1 MAEEGIRTVNYKPNS
16 FITIEGKE
24 DANEFYIIRTGKVQ
38 LIKETKIIEDSSQPS
53 VLNPGDFFGVV
64 SCMSNHSQLE
74 TAVTLTDTSLIVIP
88 REQFGTLIQKNAP
101 IAMKIIRQ
109 FSKQLRFYDGE
120 IAKLTLKKDDVREE
134 SIENLFNIGEYY
146 FKQKKF
152 NYAAHIYR
160 KYLKDCVNGKYLS
173 TATVRLQAMGID
185 PSLESSI
192 TIPDNSLVRTFP
204 NDSMIFAENEIG
216 EELYIIQQGKVKIT
230 KILQDKEILLAVLK
244 EGDIFGEMAL
254 LENKPRTASA
264 IAFGDVQCLCVNK
277 ANFEIMVVQK
287 PQIATRLIQLLSE
300 RIWTAYKQLENLLI
314 KTPIARIYDTLL
326 TQVEKQRIPIEHK
339 ASYTFEFGPK
349 ELINMLGFQPK
360 EGEELI
366 EEFFQNKKF
375 VLVNG
380 KIHCSDL
387 EELKKQVEYY
397 KKMEEMERKREKS
410 SPGTPL

>member
-1 MAEEGIRTVNYKPNS
+1 MAEEALKTVPFKQGS
-16 FITIEGKE
+16 FITIEDKE
-24 DANEFYIIRTGKVQ
+24 DSSEFYIVRSGKVQ
-38 LIKETKIIEDSSQPS
+38 LMKETKIIEDTSQPS

-64 SCMSNHSQLE
+64 ACMANHAQLE
-74 TAVTLTDTSLIVIP
+74 SAVALTDVSLISIP
-88 REQFGTLIQKNAP
+88 RGHFGTLIQKNAP

-120 IAKLTLKKDDVREE
+120 ITKLTLKNTEVREE
-134 SIENLFNIGEYY
+134 STEHLFGIGEYY

-152 NYAAHIYR
+152 NYATHIY
-160 KYLKDCVNGKYLS
+160 KQYLKHCVNGKFLS
-173 TATVRLQAMGID
+173 TATVRLQAMGVD
-185 PSLESSI
+185 SSSSSGVSLA
-192 TIPDNSLVRTFP
+192 DNSLMRGFA
-204 NDSMIFAENEIG
+204 NDSMIFAENEPG

-230 KILQDKEILLAVLK
+230 KILQDKEVLLAVLK

-264 IAFGDVQCLCVNK
+264 IAFGDVQALCVNK
-277 ANFEIMVVQK
+277 ANFEVMVVQK
-287 PQIATRLIQLLSE
+287 PQMATRLIQVLSE
-300 RIWTAYKQLENLLI
+300 RIWTAYKQLANLLI
-314 KTPIARIYDTLL
+314 RLPLARVYDTLL

-339 ASYTFEFGPK
+339 SSYTFELGPK

-360 EGEELI
+360 DGEELI
-366 EEFFQNKKF
+366 NQVFMNKKF

-397 KKMEEMERKREKS
+397 KKMEEMERKREKTSS
-410 SPGTPL
+410 SPA